1 MPIPRSR
8 RVLHLI
14 RIFAFESCEVDR
26 RHTEKVL
33 RPVVQTIDL
42 KLRLLR
48 RVTGQRRIVSTQ
60 ALYAYV
66 KPVERNVG
74 RDSRPKPEARWL
86 RSGGTPCAHQVG
98 GGRSKVDP
106 TSAGLAN
113 ADQPV
118 GAIDGVEPFPS
129 GIEIALRV
137 FQSADNSSIGNS
149 LSRNSSRSR
158 WAIYPRRPSGLSL
171 FRRLTHLPR
180 RK

>member
-1 MPIPRSR
+1 M
-8 RVLHLI
+8 HLI

-74 RDSRPKPEARWL
+74 
-86 RSGGTPCAHQVG
+86 
-98 GGRSKVDP
+98 
-106 TSAGLAN
+106 AGLTSQARSTL
-113 ADQPV
+113 A
-118 GAIDGVEPFPS
+118 AIRGNTMRTS
-129 GIEIALRV
+129 G
-137 FQSADNSSIGNS
+137 
-149 LSRNSSRSR
+149 R
-158 WAIYPRRPSGLSL
+158 WW
-171 FRRLTHLPR
+171 TQ
-180 RK
+180 